1 MKRYKH
7 NLSHYHLTSCDMG
20 ELIPIANM
28 EVLPGDT
35 FQHSTSLL
43 LRVTPQLKPV
53 MHPVKVY
60 IRHFYVP
67 YRILWSGWEDFI
79 TGESAT
85 APPQKS
91 PASGHSE
98 GTLYDYLGIHKAT
111 GVDYNDLHI
120 RAYNMIWNE
129 YFRDADLQSEAA
141 IDSEQ
146 LRSVAWAKD
155 YFTAARPWPQKGD
168 AVTLPVGTKAMIKTD
183 AATAGEVSVLQSS
196 TYKKLDSDGTQV
208 DVSSTVGSAGNALYA
223 DLSDVDAIDIR
234 EFREAFAL
242 QRYQEARARYGSDY
256 IDYLGYLGINT
267 RSLDARLQRPEY
279 LGGGSANVNF
289 SEVLNTAANGGA
301 DAIGELGGH
310 GIAALRSN
318 RYRRYF
324 PEHGC
329 VMTMLYVRPKSIY
342 VKGLQRK
349 YTKQT
354 KEDYFQKELE
364 AIGQQEIYNKEVH
377 ASHATPDGV
386 FGYGNRYDEYRR
398 ELSYVSSEFK
408 NSTSYDW
415 HFGRIFSSDPALNES
430 FITCTPTKRVF
441 AEQSEDS
448 LWIMANHSVQ
458 ARRVVKPGPVGGGL
472 I

>member
-7 NLSHYHLTSCDMG
+7 NLSHYHLTSCDLG
-20 ELIPIANM
+20 ELIPIANV

-35 FQHSTSLL
+35 IQQATSMLI
-43 LRVTPQLKPV
+43 RVTPQLKPV
-53 MHPVKVY
+53 MHPVRAY
-60 IRHFYVP
+60 IRHFFVP

-85 APPQKS
+85 APPQIT
-91 PASGHSE
+91 PVAGHAE
-98 GTLYDYLGIHKAT
+98 GTLYDYLGISQAS
-111 GVDYNDLHI
+111 GVGYNDLHL
-120 RAYNMIWNE
+120 RAYNMVWNE
-129 YFRDADLQSEAA
+129 YFRDADLVSESAL
-141 IDSEQ
+141 DSQ
-146 LRSVAWAKD
+146 TIKKVAWAKD

-234 EFREAFAL
+234 EFREAFQL

-256 IDYLGYLGINT
+256 IDYLAYLGINT
-267 RSLDARLQRPEY
+267 RTLDARLQRPEY

-289 SEVLNTAANGGA
+289 SEVLNTASNGGT
-301 DAIGELGGH
+301 DPIGDMGGH

-318 RYRRYF
+318 RYRRHF
-324 PEHGC
+324 PEHG
-329 VMTMLYVRPKSIY
+329 VVLTVLYVRPKAIY
-342 VKGLQRK
+342 TNGLQRK
-349 YTKQT
+349 FFKQT
-354 KEDYFQKELE
+354 KEDYYQHELE
-364 AIGQQEIYNKEVH
+364 NIGQQEIYNKEVRAAH
-377 ASHATPDGV
+377 STPDGV
-386 FGYGNRYDEYRR
+386 FGYGDRYDEYRR
-398 ELSYVSSEFK
+398 ELSYVTSEFK

-415 HFGRIFSSDPALNES
+415 HFGRIFSTNPALNES
-430 FITCTPTKRVF
+430 FITCDPSKRPF
-441 AEQSEDS
+441 AEQTEDS
-448 LWIMANHSVQ
+448 LWIMCNHKIV
-458 ARRVVKPGPVGGGL
+458 ARRRVRGKPVGGGQ